1 MVMGA
6 HTRFYNY
13 GFTSRDKQELPDAD
27 SINEIASITKTFT
40 GALAAQAV
48 VEHRM
53 KLDTDFRDYQTEAY
67 PNLAWQ
73 GHPITLSS
81 LATHRSGL
89 PRNLP
94 NTDDLFAHC
103 DFERL
108 AYQLIERE
116 SGYDQTRY
124 LQELH
129 TVHLSS
135 LPGSKEVYSISG

>member
-1 MVMGA
+1 
-6 HTRFYNY
+6 
-13 GFTSRDKQELPDAD
+13 
-27 SINEIASITKTFT
+27 
-40 GALAAQAV
+40 
-48 VEHRM
+48 M
-53 KLDTDFRDYQTEAY
+53 KLDTDFRDYLPEAY

-89 PRNLP
+89 PRDLP
-94 NTDDLFAHC
+94 NTDDLFAHR

-116 SGYDQTRY
+116 SGYDRTRY

-135 LPGSKEVYSISG
+135 LPGSKEVYSNLGLKVIGFGLEQVYGVSFEKLIEQRILRPLGMRSTGFVSPRQSRRI